1 LQQGW
6 MHEQDDDGE
15 GHAMWNP
22 LNHWRERSRP
32 AKAVTGSG
40 PAGPVAR
47 TASAPNSTS
56 SASPGPARPPAPPP
70 DLLPDADPGLDAQ
83 FSAMLLSLGSVRDGP
98 PAPAELAALQWVEE
112 LAQAPAR
119 HDLLPRLPAVLPKLM
134 SLARR
139 DDVSPRELSEHL
151 MRDPALVA
159 EVIRIAN
166 SPRYRASQT
175 LGSLQDAV
183 MVLGQRGMNELI
195 TNVAMRPV
203 FNSQAGRFSQRARSH
218 LWAQASRCAHACA
231 YLRDA
236 RVDPF
241 DAYLAGMVVNAGLIP
256 ALSVLDLRYA
266 GPQLPDTSAFHAQ
279 FLRLGVR
286 ISANIAR
293 AWHFPEGVGQ
303 ALDTL
308 GTQPAPQPS
317 PCLAVLLRSA
327 DQASKRHL
335 LSTCQA
341 EFEATPDHVQ
351 DHDATA
357 SKADLCFAELQRVFG
372 TDHAAA
378 MA

>member
-1 LQQGW
+1 
-6 MHEQDDDGE
+6 
-15 GHAMWNP
+15 MWNP
-22 LNHWRERSRP
+22 LNHWRGRSRP
-32 AKAVTGSG
+32 AKAETRNG
-40 PAGPVAR
+40 PLAPMAR
-47 TASAPNSTS
+47 TASAPTS
-56 SASPGPARPPAPPP
+56 SSSALPRPGRPQAPPP
-70 DLLPDADPGLDAQ
+70 GLPPDRLPDADADLDAQ
-83 FSAMLLSLGSVRDGP
+83 FSAMLLSLGSLREGP
-98 PAPAELAALQWVEE
+98 VAPAERAVLQWVEE

-183 MVLGQRGMNELI
+183 MVLGQRGMNQLI

-256 ALSVLDLRYA
+256 ALSVLDLRYT

-279 FLRLGVR
+279 FLRLGVK

-293 AWHFPEGVGQ
+293 AWCFPEGVGL

-317 PCLAVLLRSA
+317 PRLAVLLRSA
-327 DQASKRHL
+327 DQVSKRHL
-335 LSTCQA
+335 LSTCQD
-341 EFEATPDHVQ
+341 EPMMSD
-351 DHDATA
+351 DAA
-357 SKADLCFAELQRVFG
+357 GHESAACYAELQRVFG
-372 TDHAAA
+372 TDQAAA

>member
-1 LQQGW
+1 
-6 MHEQDDDGE
+6 M
-15 GHAMWNP
+15 
-22 LNHWRERSRP
+22 RP
-32 AKAVTGSG
+32 AS
-40 PAGPVAR
+40 
-47 TASAPNSTS
+47 
-56 SASPGPARPPAPPP
+56 PPP
-70 DLLPDADPGLDAQ
+70 ERLPDADLALDGK
-83 FSAMLLSLGSVRDGP
+83 FSAMLLSLACLREGP
-98 PAPAELAALQWVEE
+98 LEPAERAALQWVEE

-139 DDVSPRELSEHL
+139 DDVSPRELTEHL

-166 SPRYRASQT
+166 SPRYRASKT
-175 LGSLQDAV
+175 MGSLQDAV
-183 MVLGQRGMNELI
+183 MVLGQRGMNQLI

-203 FNSQAGRFSQRARSH
+203 FNSQSGRFSQRARSP

-266 GPQLPDTSAFHAQ
+266 GPHLPDSSAFHAQ

-293 AWHFPEGVGQ
+293 AWCFPEGVGL

-317 PCLAVLLRSA
+317 PRLAVLLRSA

-335 LSTCQA
+335 LSTCQG
-341 EFEATPDHVQ
+341 EGETEPVLEQ
-351 DHDATA
+351 GATA
-357 SKADLCFAELQRVFG
+357 NEADLCFAELQRVFG
-372 TDHAAA
+372 TEHVTA